1 MPEMGVPS
9 LLQEIRSL
17 RSVVLISTSKMFL
30 FATALVLLFGY
41 PLAASCFSACGVLLF
56 LIQKKPIMT
65 LLQDMKKWFLVACVS
80 FLASLGSCF
89 LIKLAF
95 KYDTKPFY
103 QILRICGFASHEIS
117 GGLMVYFLYYDSQM
131 EPENNQSTVQF
142 LEVKILLLEGRS
154 LVAKDKN
161 IFGRHTTSDPYVKI
175 YHANNYVG
183 ETAIV
188 WKTLNPVWSNAVF
201 SLPVVPKALTEFN
214 TVELHIY
221 DRDKFTSDDAMGT
234 VFVPIPRNMNMQ
246 VCTWYPVKPGSGQD
260 YCRNATGELKIEI
273 ELLPLLSKRFKQQLS
288 RISSIR
294 TSGTSAISAN
304 KSSRPLLKR
313 FNRSK
318 NDNSKSSSSSI
329 WKRSNRSNRSTG
341 SDSSSKKRL

>member
-1 MPEMGVPS
+1 MPERVVPS

-17 RSVVLISTSKMFL
+17 RSVVLISISKMFL
-30 FATALVLLFGY
+30 SATALVLLFGY
-41 PLAASCFSACGVLLF
+41 PLIASCSSACGVLLF
-56 LIQKKPIMT
+56 LLQKKPIMT
-65 LLQDMKKWFLVACVS
+65 LLQDMKKWFLVACIS
-80 FLASLGSCF
+80 FLASLGSWL

-95 KYDTKPFY
+95 NYNTKPFH
-103 QILRICGFASHEIS
+103 QILRICGFVSHEIS
-117 GGLMVYFLYYDSQM
+117 GGLIAYYLYYESQM
-131 EPENNQSTVQF
+131 EPEDNQSTVQF
-142 LEVKILLLEGRS
+142 LEVKIVLLEGRS

-183 ETAIV
+183 ETSIV
-188 WKTLNPVWSNAVF
+188 WKTLDPVWSNAVF

-234 VFVPIPRNMNMQ
+234 VFVPIPRNINMQ
-246 VCTWYPVKPGSGQD
+246 VCTWYPVKSGSGQD

-273 ELLPLLSKRFKQQLS
+273 ELRPLLSKRFKGQLS
-288 RISSIR
+288 RMASIQA
-294 TSGTSAISAN
+294 SGTSAISAT
-304 KSSRPLLKR
+304 KSSRFLLKR

-318 NDNSKSSSSSI
+318 NDNSNSSSSSI

-341 SDSSSKKRL
+341 SDNSSKKQS